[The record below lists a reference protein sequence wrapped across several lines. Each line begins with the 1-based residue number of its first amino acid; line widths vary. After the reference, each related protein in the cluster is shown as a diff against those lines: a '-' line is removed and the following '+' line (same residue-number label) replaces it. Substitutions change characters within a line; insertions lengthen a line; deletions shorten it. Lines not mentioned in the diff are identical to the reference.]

1 MTSQMHQLDSLS
13 NQKSY

>member
-1 MTSQMHQLDSLS
+1 MTSPMHQLDPLS